1 MNKRAKLIEQYAK
14 DWAEND
20 KPWELWETDKI
31 GPCGVYF
38 TLGGHPVWSDKCN
51 YRRKKQTININGYE
65 VPEPERVRLKIG
77 AEYFALMASS
87 GDIEKH
93 KWEGD
98 GLDIKWLNQ
107 GFVHLTS
114 DAAKLH
120 LKALLSFTDGTGP
133 KDRNYGLEALQRGD
147 FQTVYSGGNGLNA
160 ISNIR
165 GPLTYSK
172 DAIEKQTGEKQR
184 QAQMI
189 ACSAVDLSEMLRSD
203 AIEKSKYFDI
213 AELHMKVLV
222 DNILKGL
229 DKNG

>member
-14 DWAEND
+14 DWSEND
-20 KPWELWETDKI
+20 KPWELWECTHISSGEILPLID
-31 GPCGVYF
+31 
-38 TLGGHPVWSDKCN
+38 HPKWEAHCN

-77 AEYFALMASS
+77 AEYFTPMAGY

-93 KWEGD
+93 KWERD
-98 GLDIKWLNQ
+98 SVDVKWLNQ
-107 GFVHLTS
+107 GVVHLTS

-120 LKALLSFTDGTGP
+120 LKALLSFTDGTGT
-133 KDRNYGLEALQRGD
+133 K
-147 FQTVYSGGNGLNA
+147 VHSNA
-160 ISNIR
+160 SR
-165 GPLTYSK
+165 TSFFG
-172 DAIEKQTGEKQR
+172 
-184 QAQMI
+184 
-189 ACSAVDLSEMLRSD
+189 SAVDLSEMLRSD

-229 DKNG
+229 GKNG

>member
-14 DWAEND
+14 DWSEND
-20 KPWELWETDKI
+20 RPWELWETDRVAAD
-31 GPCGVYF
+31 GVWN
-38 TLGGHPVWSDKCN
+38 TLMGHPAWSDKCN

-65 VPEPERVRLKIG
+65 VPEPERVQPEIG
-77 AEYFALMASS
+77 VEYFTPMAGY

-98 GLDIKWLNQ
+98 GVDIKWLNQ
-107 GFVHLTS
+107 GVVHLTS

-120 LKALLSFTDGTGP
+120 LKALLSFTDGTGT
-133 KDRNYGLEALQRGD
+133 K
-147 FQTVYSGGNGLNA
+147 VHSNA
-160 ISNIR
+160 SR
-165 GPLTYSK
+165 TSFFG
-172 DAIEKQTGEKQR
+172 
-184 QAQMI
+184 
-189 ACSAVDLSEMLRSD
+189 SAVDLSEMLRSD

-222 DNILKGL
+222 GNILKGL